1 MTQFWRLTTH
11 ADFALLGG
19 IVEHL
24 DAVAPPA
31 MSSWSLFDEGDI
43 ARLDLI
49 FTEDPDIEAVRAA
62 AGFTPDMDI
71 SCAPMPEEDWVRL
84 SLAGLKPVEGG
95 RFTLYGAHDRD
106 AVAEGQTGIEI
117 EAGPAFGTGHHGT
130 TRGCLIAFSQM
141 LDKGETPATILDLGC
156 GTAVLA
162 IAAAKALPE
171 AEILASDVDPE
182 AVGESVANC
191 AKNGTPHIDCFVAEG
206 LDHEKLAGRRFDL
219 IFANILA
226 VALMELASDIAGALA
241 PGGKVI
247 LSGLLTEQEEKVR
260 AVYEAA
266 GLAVHRQPPLE
277 NWETLVAV
285 KPGQVC

>member
-1 MTQFWRLTTH
+1 MTQFWRVTTH
-11 ADFALLGG
+11 ADFALLGN

-24 DAVAPPA
+24 DAVAPET

-49 FTEDPDIEAVRAA
+49 FDVEPDLAEVRKFAN
-62 AGFTPDMDI
+62 FPESMDLT
-71 SCAPMPEEDWVRL
+71 CEKMPEEDWVRL
-84 SLAGLKPVEGG
+84 SLAGLKPVDGG

-106 AVAEGQTGIEI
+106 AVQPGQIGIEI

-141 LDKGETPATILDLGC
+141 LDAGAAPKTILDLGC

-162 IAAAKALPE
+162 IAAAKALPD
-171 AEILASDVDPE
+171 AEILASDIDPE
-182 AVGESVANC
+182 AVAESGENC
-191 AKNGTPHIDCFVAEG
+191 RKNATPEIDCFVAEG
-206 LDHEKLAGRRFDL
+206 LDHPKLAGRQFEL

-226 VALMELASDIAGALA
+226 VALIELADDIAKALA

-247 LSGLLTEQEEKVR
+247 LSGLLTEQEAKVR
-260 AVYEAA
+260 AAYEGA
-266 GLAVHRQPPLE
+266 GLTVHRQPPLE
-277 NWETLVAV
+277 NWETLVAT
-285 KPGQVC
+285 KG

>member
-1 MTQFWRLTTH
+1 MTQFWRVTTH
-11 ADFALLGG
+11 ADFALLGN

-24 DAVAPPA
+24 DAVAPET

-49 FTEDPDIEAVRAA
+49 FDVEPDLAEVRKFAN
-62 AGFTPDMDI
+62 FPDSMDLT
-71 SCAPMPEEDWVRL
+71 CEKMPEEDWVRL
-84 SLAGLKPVEGG
+84 SLAGLKPVDGG

-106 AVAEGQTGIEI
+106 AVQPGQIGIEI

-141 LDKGETPATILDLGC
+141 LDAGAAPKTILDLGC

-162 IAAAKALPE
+162 IAAAKALPD
-171 AEILASDVDPE
+171 AEILASDIDPE
-182 AVGESVANC
+182 AVAESGENC
-191 AKNGTPHIDCFVAEG
+191 RKNATPEIDCFVAEG
-206 LDHEKLAGRRFDL
+206 LDHPKLAGRQFEL

-226 VALMELASDIAGALA
+226 VALIELADDIAKALA

-247 LSGLLTEQEEKVR
+247 LSGLLTEQEAKVR
-260 AVYEAA
+260 AAYEGA
-266 GLAVHRQPPLE
+266 GLTVHRQPPLE
-277 NWETLVAV
+277 NWETLVAT
-285 KPGQVC
+285 KG

>member
-1 MTQFWRLTTH
+1 MTQFWRVTTH
-11 ADFALLGG
+11 ADFALLGN

-24 DAVAPPA
+24 DAVAPET

-49 FTEDPDIEAVRAA
+49 FDIEPDLAEVRKFAN
-62 AGFTPDMDI
+62 FPESMDLT
-71 SCAPMPEEDWVRL
+71 CEKMPEEDWVRL
-84 SLAGLKPVEGG
+84 SLAGLKPVDGG

-106 AVAEGQTGIEI
+106 AVQPGQIGIEI

-141 LDKGETPATILDLGC
+141 LDAGAAPKTILDLGC

-162 IAAAKALPE
+162 IAAAKALPD
-171 AEILASDVDPE
+171 AEILASDIDPE
-182 AVGESVANC
+182 AVAESGENC
-191 AKNGTPHIDCFVAEG
+191 RKNATPEIDCFVAEG
-206 LDHEKLAGRRFDL
+206 LDHPKLAGRQFEL

-226 VALMELASDIAGALA
+226 VALIELADDIAKALA

-247 LSGLLTEQEEKVR
+247 LSGLLTEQEAKVR
-260 AVYEAA
+260 AAYEGA
-266 GLAVHRQPPLE
+266 GLTVHRQPPLE
-277 NWETLVAV
+277 NWETLVAT
-285 KPGQVC
+285 KG

>member
-1 MTQFWRLTTH
+1 MTQFWRVTTH
-11 ADFALLGG
+11 ADFALLGN

-24 DAVAPPA
+24 DAVAPET

-49 FTEDPDIEAVRAA
+49 FDVEPDLAEVRKFAN
-62 AGFTPDMDI
+62 FPDSMDLT
-71 SCAPMPEEDWVRL
+71 CEKMPEEDWVRL
-84 SLAGLKPVEGG
+84 SLAGLKPVDGG

-106 AVAEGQTGIEI
+106 AVQPGQIGIEI

-141 LDKGETPATILDLGC
+141 LDAGAAPKTILDLGC

-162 IAAAKALPE
+162 IAAAKALPD
-171 AEILASDVDPE
+171 AEILASDIDPE
-182 AVGESVANC
+182 AVAESGENC
-191 AKNGTPHIDCFVAEG
+191 RKNATPEIDCFVAEG
-206 LDHEKLAGRRFDL
+206 LDHPKLASRQFEL

-226 VALMELASDIAGALA
+226 VALIELADDLAKALA

-247 LSGLLTEQEEKVR
+247 LSGLLTEQEAKVR
-260 AVYEAA
+260 AAYEGA
-266 GLAVHRQPPLE
+266 GLTVHRQPPLE
-277 NWETLVAV
+277 NWETLVAT
-285 KPGQVC
+285 KG

>member
-1 MTQFWRLTTH
+1 MTQFWRVTTH
-11 ADFALLGG
+11 ADFALLGN

-24 DAVAPPA
+24 DAVAPET

-49 FTEDPDIEAVRAA
+49 FDVEPNLADVRKFANFPDS
-62 AGFTPDMDI
+62 MDLT
-71 SCAPMPEEDWVRL
+71 CEKMPEEDWVRL
-84 SLAGLKPVEGG
+84 SLAGLKPVDGG

-106 AVAEGQTGIEI
+106 AVQPGQIGIEI

-141 LDKGETPATILDLGC
+141 LDAGAAPKTILDLGC

-162 IAAAKALPE
+162 IAAAKALPD
-171 AEILASDVDPE
+171 AEILASDIDPE
-182 AVGESVANC
+182 AVAESGENC
-191 AKNGTPHIDCFVAEG
+191 RKNATPEIDCFVAEG
-206 LDHEKLAGRRFDL
+206 LDHPKLAGRQFEL

-226 VALMELASDIAGALA
+226 VALIELADDIAKALA

-247 LSGLLTEQEEKVR
+247 LSGLLTEQEAKVR
-260 AVYEAA
+260 AAYEGA
-266 GLAVHRQPPLE
+266 GLTVHRQPPLE
-277 NWETLVAV
+277 NWETLVAT
-285 KPGQVC
+285 KG

>member
-1 MTQFWRLTTH
+1 MTQFWRVTTH
-11 ADFALLGG
+11 ADFALLGN

-24 DAVAPPA
+24 DAVAPET

-49 FTEDPDIEAVRAA
+49 FDVEPDLAEVRKFAN
-62 AGFTPDMDI
+62 FPDSMDLT
-71 SCAPMPEEDWVRL
+71 CEKMPEEDWVRL
-84 SLAGLKPVEGG
+84 SLAGLKPVDGG

-106 AVAEGQTGIEI
+106 AVQPGQLGIEI

-141 LDKGETPATILDLGC
+141 LDAGAAPKTILDLGC

-162 IAAAKALPE
+162 IAAAKALPD
-171 AEILASDVDPE
+171 AEILASDIDPE
-182 AVGESVANC
+182 AVAESGENC
-191 AKNGTPHIDCFVAEG
+191 RKNATPEIDCFVAEG
-206 LDHEKLAGRRFDL
+206 LDHPKLAGRQFEL

-226 VALMELASDIAGALA
+226 VALIELADDIAKALA

-247 LSGLLTEQEEKVR
+247 LSGLLTEQEAKVR
-260 AVYEAA
+260 AAYEGA
-266 GLAVHRQPPLE
+266 GLTVHRQTPLE
-277 NWETLVAV
+277 NWETLVAT
-285 KPGQVC
+285 KG

>member
-1 MTQFWRLTTH
+1 MTQFWRVTTH
-11 ADFALLGG
+11 ADFALLGN

-24 DAVAPPA
+24 DAVAPET

-49 FTEDPDIEAVRAA
+49 FDVEPDLAEVRKFAN
-62 AGFTPDMDI
+62 FPDSMDLT
-71 SCAPMPEEDWVRL
+71 CEKMPEEDWVRL
-84 SLAGLKPVEGG
+84 SLAGLKPVDGG

-106 AVAEGQTGIEI
+106 AVQPGQIGIEI

-141 LDKGETPATILDLGC
+141 LDAGAAPKTILDLGC

-162 IAAAKALPE
+162 IAAAKALPD
-171 AEILASDVDPE
+171 AEILASDIDPE
-182 AVGESVANC
+182 AVAESGENC
-191 AKNGTPHIDCFVAEG
+191 RKNATPEIDCFVAEG
-206 LDHEKLAGRRFDL
+206 LDHPKLASRQFEL

-226 VALMELASDIAGALA
+226 VALIELADDIAKALA

-247 LSGLLTEQEEKVR
+247 LSGLLTEQEAKVR
-260 AVYEAA
+260 AAYEGA
-266 GLAVHRQPPLE
+266 GLTVHRQPPLE
-277 NWETLVAV
+277 NWETLVAT
-285 KPGQVC
+285 KG

>member
-1 MTQFWRLTTH
+1 MTQFWRVTTH
-11 ADFALLGG
+11 ADFALLGN

-24 DAVAPPA
+24 DAVAPET

-49 FTEDPDIEAVRAA
+49 FDVEPDLAEVRKFAN
-62 AGFTPDMDI
+62 FPDSMDLT
-71 SCAPMPEEDWVRL
+71 CEKMPEEDWVRL
-84 SLAGLKPVEGG
+84 SLAGLKPVDGG

-106 AVAEGQTGIEI
+106 AVQPGQLGIEI

-141 LDKGETPATILDLGC
+141 LDAGAAPKTILDLGC

-162 IAAAKALPE
+162 IAAAKALPD
-171 AEILASDVDPE
+171 AEILASDIDPE
-182 AVGESVANC
+182 AVAESGENC
-191 AKNGTPHIDCFVAEG
+191 RTNATPEIDCFVAEG
-206 LDHEKLAGRRFDL
+206 LDHPKLAGRQFEL

-226 VALMELASDIAGALA
+226 VALIELADDIAKALA

-247 LSGLLTEQEEKVR
+247 LSGLLTEQEAKVR
-260 AVYEAA
+260 AAYEGA
-266 GLAVHRQPPLE
+266 GLTVHRQTPLE
-277 NWETLVAV
+277 NWETLVAT
-285 KPGQVC
+285 KG

>member
-1 MTQFWRLTTH
+1 MTRFWRLTTH
-11 ADFALLGG
+11 ADFARLGG

-24 DAVAPPA
+24 DDAALEA

-62 AGFTPDMDI
+62 AGFTPDMEV
-71 SCAPMPEEDWVRL
+71 SCAPMPEADWVRL

-95 RFTLYGAHDRD
+95 RFTLFGAHDRD
-106 AVAEGQTGIEI
+106 AVAAGQIGIEI

-130 TRGCLIAFSQM
+130 TRGCLIVFSEM
-141 LDKGETPATILDLGC
+141 LDAGFAPDTVLDLGC

-182 AVGESVANC
+182 AVTESAENC
-191 AKNGTPHIDCFVAEG
+191 RKNDTPGIDLFVAEG

-219 IFANILA
+219 VFANILA
-226 VALMELASDIAGALA
+226 GPLMELAPAIAAALV

-247 LSGLLTEQEEKVR
+247 LSGLLTDQEPNVR
-260 AVYEAA
+260 AAYEGA
-266 GLAVHRQPPLE
+266 GLTVSRQDPLE
-277 NWETLVAV
+277 GWETLVAA
-285 KPGQVC
+285 KG

>member
-1 MTQFWRLTTH
+1 MTQFWRVTTH
-11 ADFALLGG
+11 ADFALLGN

-24 DAVAPPA
+24 DAVAPET

-49 FTEDPDIEAVRAA
+49 FDVEPDLADVRKFANV
-62 AGFTPDMDI
+62 PDSMDLT
-71 SCAPMPEEDWVRL
+71 CEKMPEEDWVRL
-84 SLAGLKPVEGG
+84 SLAGLKPVDGG

-106 AVAEGQTGIEI
+106 AVQPGQIGIEI

-141 LDKGETPATILDLGC
+141 LDAGAAPKTILDLGC

-162 IAAAKALPE
+162 IAAAKALPD
-171 AEILASDVDPE
+171 AEILASDIDPE
-182 AVGESVANC
+182 AVAESGENC
-191 AKNGTPHIDCFVAEG
+191 RKNATPEIDCFVAEG
-206 LDHEKLAGRRFDL
+206 LDHPKLAGRQFEL

-226 VALMELASDIAGALA
+226 VALIELADDIAKALA

-247 LSGLLTEQEEKVR
+247 LSGLLTEQEAKVR
-260 AVYEAA
+260 AAYEGA
-266 GLAVHRQPPLE
+266 GLTVHRQPPLE
-277 NWETLVAV
+277 NWETLVAT
-285 KPGQVC
+285 KG

>member
-1 MTQFWRLTTH
+1 MTQFWRVTTH
-11 ADFALLGG
+11 ADIALLGN

-24 DAVAPPA
+24 DAVAPET

-49 FTEDPDIEAVRAA
+49 FDVEPDLAEVRKFAN
-62 AGFTPDMDI
+62 FPDSMDLT
-71 SCAPMPEEDWVRL
+71 CEKMPEEDWVRL
-84 SLAGLKPVEGG
+84 SLAGLKPVDGG

-106 AVAEGQTGIEI
+106 AVQPGQIGIEI

-141 LDKGETPATILDLGC
+141 LDAGAAPKTILDLGC

-162 IAAAKALPE
+162 IAAAKALPD
-171 AEILASDVDPE
+171 AEILASDIDPE
-182 AVGESVANC
+182 AVAESGENC
-191 AKNGTPHIDCFVAEG
+191 RKNATPEIDCFVAEG
-206 LDHEKLAGRRFDL
+206 LDHPKLASRQFEL

-226 VALMELASDIAGALA
+226 VALIELADDIAKALA

-247 LSGLLTEQEEKVR
+247 LSGLLTEQEAKVR
-260 AVYEAA
+260 AAYEGA
-266 GLAVHRQPPLE
+266 GLTVHRQPPLE
-277 NWETLVAV
+277 NWETLVAT
-285 KPGQVC
+285 KG

>member
-1 MTQFWRLTTH
+1 MTQFWRVTTH
-11 ADFALLGG
+11 ADFALLGN

-24 DAVAPPA
+24 DAVAPET

-49 FTEDPDIEAVRAA
+49 FDVEPDLAEVRKFAN
-62 AGFTPDMDI
+62 FPDRMDLT
-71 SCAPMPEEDWVRL
+71 CEKMPEEDWVRL
-84 SLAGLKPVEGG
+84 SLAGLKPVDGG

-106 AVAEGQTGIEI
+106 AVQPGQIGIEI

-141 LDKGETPATILDLGC
+141 LDAGAAPKTILDLGC

-162 IAAAKALPE
+162 IAAAKALPD
-171 AEILASDVDPE
+171 AEILASDIDPE
-182 AVGESVANC
+182 AVAESGENC
-191 AKNGTPHIDCFVAEG
+191 RKNATPEIDCFVAEG
-206 LDHEKLAGRRFDL
+206 LDHPKLAGRQFEL

-226 VALMELASDIAGALA
+226 VALIELADDIAKALA

-247 LSGLLTEQEEKVR
+247 LSGLLTEQEAKVR
-260 AVYEAA
+260 AAYEGA
-266 GLAVHRQPPLE
+266 GLTVHRQPPLE
-277 NWETLVAV
+277 NWETLVAT
-285 KPGQVC
+285 KG